1 LIIGVK
7 IEGAGD
13 LLVVAAVEED
23 SQLGVVKGDPGMYQ
37 QDGGGHEMRLADQAR
52 EIGVTVME
60 AQGLSAAQRQ
70 SPAIFG

>member
-1 LIIGVK
+1 LIIRVK

-37 QDGGGHEMRLADQAR
+37 QDGGGHEM
-52 EIGVTVME
+52 
-60 AQGLSAAQRQ
+60 
-70 SPAIFG
+70 

>member
-1 LIIGVK
+1 VM
-7 IEGAGD
+7 
-13 LLVVAAVEED
+13 AAVEEED

-37 QDGGGHEMRLADQAR
+37 QDGGDHEMRLADQAR